1 MIQITMPRLSDTM
14 EEGAISAWHKHPG
27 DTVEVGDLLVEIET
41 DKATMEYEAYDAGT
55 LTEILVPE
63 GENVA
68 IGTPIA
74 TLDDGSDTALS
85 PAGHQRVDPPADE
98 HTSPS
103 TPTDVPAP
111 AINTAPEPDHPARAS
126 EDPSVEPDPRQRS
139 EGVSTPAEHIA
150 FASPLARKLARE
162 HHVDITTVHG
172 SGPGGRLVRADVEA
186 IIDADQSAAAPTHD
200 APSTTTRPVPDSI
213 PTYLQQDTDADVTT
227 PMTGARKVIARRLA
241 ESARTIPHFTV
252 TAVADADALI
262 DLRTTVNASRIRQDA
277 PKLSLNDF
285 IVKAA
290 ALALAAHPAV
300 NVSYQD
306 DPDPAVTQHTAVN
319 VGIAMAAPAGL
330 VVPVVTHADTRS
342 LGSISAASRSFSARA
357 ADRKLQPAEM
367 AGGTFTVSNLGMFG
381 AESFT
386 AIINPPESAI
396 LAVGAATADA
406 AVLDG
411 NIVVRHRIRF
421 TLSADHR
428 VIDGA
433 LAAQYLQTL
442 TRLLEDPISLLV

>member
-27 DTVEVGDLLVEIET
+27 DIVEVGDILVEIET

-74 TLDDGSDTALS
+74 TLDDGSGPALS
-85 PAGHQRVDPPADE
+85 PADGQRADSPADE
-98 HTSPS
+98 HTSPT
-103 TPTDVPAP
+103 TPTFVPAP
-111 AINTAPEPDHPARAS
+111 AFDTSSEHDHPARTS
-126 EDPSVEPDPRQRS
+126 EDPPVEPQQRERS
-139 EGVSTPAEHIA
+139 EGIPAPAEHIA

-162 HHVDITTVHG
+162 HHVDIATVHG

-186 IIDADQSAAAPTHD
+186 IIDADQSAAALEHD
-200 APSTTTRPVPDSI
+200 VPSTATLPVPGSAS
-213 PTYLQQDTDADVTT
+213 THHQQDTDADVTT
-227 PMTGARKVIARRLA
+227 PMTGTRKVIARRLT

-262 DLRTTVNASRIRQDA
+262 DLRTMVNASRIRQDTA
-277 PKLSLNDF
+277 KVSLNDF

-290 ALALAAHPAV
+290 ALALAAHPAI

-306 DPDPAVTQHTAVN
+306 DPDPAITQHTAVN
-319 VGIAMAAPAGL
+319 IGIAMAAPAGL
-330 VVPVVTHADTRS
+330 VVPVMTHADTRS
-342 LGSISAASRSFSARA
+342 VSSISAASRSFSARA
-357 ADRKLQPAEM
+357 ADRKLQPADM
-367 AGGTFTVSNLGMFG
+367 TGGTFTVSNLGMFG

-406 AVLDG
+406 AVHDG
-411 NIVVRHRIRF
+411 NLVVRHRIRL

-442 TRLLEDPISLLV
+442 TSLLEDPISLLL